1 MGRCLEPVAKR
12 LPAKE
17 LLMDPFLAVDHGEQ
31 MLPMLKISSQKP
43 SPNGTVE
50 KIPSFQTNPR
60 KRSTDMTITGTI
72 NPDDYTIFLKVA
84 ISDKDGI
91 FLIKRISVCHICI
104 QIMLELQLFAA

>member
-1 MGRCLEPVAKR
+1 
-12 LPAKE
+12 
-17 LLMDPFLAVDHGEQ
+17 
-31 MLPMLKISSQKP
+31 
-43 SPNGTVE
+43 
-50 KIPSFQTNPR
+50 
-60 KRSTDMTITGTI
+60 MTITGTI